1 REPDRPPRRRPGRAP
16 VLARGH
22 GGPAEGD
29 AVPRGADRPPRRA
42 GARRDRAGRSPEA
55 GVMPLDVP
63 GQKRAAAE
71 AAVAFVKKGY
81 VVGLGTGSTAK
92 YAILKLGDM
101 AQDGFEVRGV
111 PTSMATANLAKE
123 HGIPLTSLE
132 ECPEIDLTIDGADEV
147 DPHLDMIKGMGG
159 ALFREKLV
167 AAASK
172 KVAIAVDASKLV
184 KKLGSRVPVPVEV
197 HPFGW
202 KVSKARLEALGGA
215 PELRVAGGA
224 TVRTDNDNYLL
235 DT

>member
-1 REPDRPPRRRPGRAP
+1 
-16 VLARGH
+16 
-22 GGPAEGD
+22 
-29 AVPRGADRPPRRA
+29 
-42 GARRDRAGRSPEA
+42 
-55 GVMPLDVP
+55 
-63 GQKRAAAE
+63 
-71 AAVAFVKKGY
+71 
-81 VVGLGTGSTAK
+81 
-92 YAILKLGDM
+92 
-101 AQDGFEVRGV
+101 V
-111 PTSMATANLAKE
+111 PTSIATANLAKE

-132 ECPEIDLTIDGADEV
+132 EFPEIDLTIDGADEV

-235 DT
+235 DTRFKSIRDPAALEREINNVPGVLENGLFVRLASVVFVADAKGVQKRAR

>member
-1 REPDRPPRRRPGRAP
+1 
-16 VLARGH
+16 
-22 GGPAEGD
+22 
-29 AVPRGADRPPRRA
+29 
-42 GARRDRAGRSPEA
+42 
-55 GVMPLDVP
+55 MPLDVEA
-63 GQKRAAAE
+63 QKRAAAE
-71 AAVAFVKKGY
+71 AAVALVKEGSI
-81 VVGLGTGSTAK
+81 VGLGTGSTAK

-111 PTSMATANLAKE
+111 PTSIATANLAKE

-132 ECPEIDLTIDGADEV
+132 EFPRIDLTIDGADEV

-215 PELRVAGGA
+215 PELRAAGGA

-235 DT
+235 DTRFKLIRDPGALEREINNVAGVLENGLFVGLASVVFVADAKGVQKRTR

>member
-1 REPDRPPRRRPGRAP
+1 
-16 VLARGH
+16 
-22 GGPAEGD
+22 
-29 AVPRGADRPPRRA
+29 
-42 GARRDRAGRSPEA
+42 
-55 GVMPLDVP
+55 MPLDVP

-71 AAVAFVKKGY
+71 AAVALVKKGY

-132 ECPEIDLTIDGADEV
+132 ECPKIDLTIDGADEV

-172 KVAIAVDASKLV
+172 TVAIAVDASKLV
-184 KKLGSRVPVPVEV
+184 KKLGSRAPVPVEV

-202 KVSKARLEALGGA
+202 RVSKARLEALGGA
-215 PELRVAGGA
+215 PELRTAGAA
-224 TVRTDNDNYLL
+224 TYRTDNDNYIL
-235 DT
+235 DTRFKAIKSPADLEQSINNVPGVVENGLFVGVATVVFVADAKGVTTRKR

>member
-1 REPDRPPRRRPGRAP
+1 MA
-16 VLARGH
+16 
-22 GGPAEGD
+22 
-29 AVPRGADRPPRRA
+29 
-42 GARRDRAGRSPEA
+42 
-55 GVMPLDVP
+55 LDVEA
-63 GQKRAAAE
+63 QKRAAGE
-71 AAVAFVKKGY
+71 AAVALVKEGNI
-81 VVGLGTGSTAK
+81 VGLGTGSTAK

-111 PTSMATANLAKE
+111 PTSIATANLAKE

-132 ECPEIDLTIDGADEV
+132 EFPEIDLTIDGADEV

-235 DT
+235 DTRFKSIRDPAALEREINNVPGVLENGLFVRLASVVFVADAKGVQKRAR

>member
-1 REPDRPPRRRPGRAP
+1 
-16 VLARGH
+16 
-22 GGPAEGD
+22 
-29 AVPRGADRPPRRA
+29 
-42 GARRDRAGRSPEA
+42 
-55 GVMPLDVP
+55 MPLDVP

-71 AAVAFVKKGY
+71 AAVALVKKGY

-132 ECPEIDLTIDGADEV
+132 ECPKIDLTIDGADEV

-172 KVAIAVDASKLV
+172 TVAIAVDASRPSAAPRNCGPRGPRRTARTTTTTSSTP
-184 KKLGSRVPVPVEV
+184 GSR
-197 HPFGW
+197 
-202 KVSKARLEALGGA
+202 
-215 PELRVAGGA
+215 
-224 TVRTDNDNYLL
+224 
-235 DT
+235 

>member
-1 REPDRPPRRRPGRAP
+1 
-16 VLARGH
+16 
-22 GGPAEGD
+22 
-29 AVPRGADRPPRRA
+29 
-42 GARRDRAGRSPEA
+42 
-55 GVMPLDVP
+55 MPLDVEA
-63 GQKRAAAE
+63 QKRAAGE
-71 AAVAFVKKGY
+71 AAVALVKEGNI
-81 VVGLGTGSTAK
+81 VGLGTGSTAK

-111 PTSMATANLAKE
+111 PTSIATANLAKE

-132 ECPEIDLTIDGADEV
+132 EFPEIDLTIDGADEV

-235 DT
+235 DTRFKSIRDPAALEREINNVPGVLENGLFVRLASVVFVADAKGVQKRAR

>member
-1 REPDRPPRRRPGRAP
+1 
-16 VLARGH
+16 
-22 GGPAEGD
+22 
-29 AVPRGADRPPRRA
+29 
-42 GARRDRAGRSPEA
+42 
-55 GVMPLDVP
+55 MPLDVEA
-63 GQKRAAAE
+63 QKRAAAE
-71 AAVAFVKKGY
+71 AAVALVKEGNI
-81 VVGLGTGSTAK
+81 VGLGTGSTAK

-111 PTSMATANLAKE
+111 PTSIATANLAKE

-132 ECPEIDLTIDGADEV
+132 EFPQIDLTIDGADEV
-147 DPHLDMIKGMGG
+147 DPHLDMIKGLGG

-172 KVAIAVDASKLV
+172 TVAIAVDASKLV

-202 KVSKARLEALGGA
+202 KVSKALLEALGGA
-215 PELRVAGGA
+215 PDLRVAGGA

-235 DT
+235 DTRFKSIRDPAALEREINNVPGVIENGLFVDLASVVFVADAKGVQKRKR

>member
-1 REPDRPPRRRPGRAP
+1 
-16 VLARGH
+16 
-22 GGPAEGD
+22 
-29 AVPRGADRPPRRA
+29 
-42 GARRDRAGRSPEA
+42 
-55 GVMPLDVP
+55 MPLDVEA
-63 GQKRAAAE
+63 QKRAAGE
-71 AAVAFVKKGY
+71 AAVALVKSGNI
-81 VVGLGTGSTAK
+81 VGLGTGSTAK

-111 PTSMATANLAKE
+111 PTSIATANLAKE

-132 ECPEIDLTIDGADEV
+132 EFPAIDLTIDGADEV

-184 KKLGSRVPVPVEV
+184 KKLGARVPVPVEV

-235 DT
+235 DTRFKSIRDPAALEREINNVPGVLENGLFVRLASVVFVADAKGVQKRTR

>member
-1 REPDRPPRRRPGRAP
+1 
-16 VLARGH
+16 
-22 GGPAEGD
+22 
-29 AVPRGADRPPRRA
+29 
-42 GARRDRAGRSPEA
+42 
-55 GVMPLDVP
+55 MPLDVP

-132 ECPEIDLTIDGADEV
+132 ECPKIDLTIDGADEV

-172 KVAIAVDASKLV
+172 TVAIAVDASKLV
-184 KKLGSRVPVPVEV
+184 KKLGSRAPVPVEV

-202 KVSKARLEALGGA
+202 RISKARLEALGGA
-215 PELRVAGGA
+215 PELRTAGAA
-224 TVRTDNDNYLL
+224 TYRTDNENYIL
-235 DT
+235 DTRFKAIKSPAALEQEINNVPGVVENGLFVGVATVVFVADAKGVTTRKR

>member
-1 REPDRPPRRRPGRAP
+1 MA
-16 VLARGH
+16 
-22 GGPAEGD
+22 
-29 AVPRGADRPPRRA
+29 
-42 GARRDRAGRSPEA
+42 
-55 GVMPLDVP
+55 LDVEA
-63 GQKRAAAE
+63 QKRAAAE
-71 AAVAFVKKGY
+71 AAVALVKEGY
-81 VVGLGTGSTAK
+81 IVGLGTGSTAK

-101 AQDGFEVRGV
+101 AQDDFEVRGV
-111 PTSMATANLAKE
+111 PTSIATANLAKE
-123 HGIPLTSLE
+123 RGIRLTSLE
-132 ECPEIDLTIDGADEV
+132 EFPEIDLTIDGADEV

-235 DT
+235 DTRFKSIRDPAALEREINNVPGVLENGLFVRLASVVFVADAKGVQKRTR

>member
-1 REPDRPPRRRPGRAP
+1 
-16 VLARGH
+16 
-22 GGPAEGD
+22 
-29 AVPRGADRPPRRA
+29 
-42 GARRDRAGRSPEA
+42 
-55 GVMPLDVP
+55 MPLDVQ

-71 AAVAFVKKGY
+71 AAVALVKEGY

-101 AQDGFEVRGV
+101 AQDGFGVRGV
-111 PTSMATANLAKE
+111 PTSIATANLAKE

-132 ECPEIDLTIDGADEV
+132 EVPRIDLTIDGADEV

-172 KVAIAVDASKLV
+172 AVAIAADASKLV
-184 KKLGSRVPVPVEV
+184 KRLGSRAPVPVEV

-202 KVSKARLEALGGA
+202 RISKARLEALGGA
-215 PELRVAGGA
+215 PELRTAGAA
-224 TVRTDNDNYLL
+224 TYRTDNDNYIL
-235 DT
+235 DTRFKAIKSPAALEQEINNVPGVVENGLFIGIATIVFVADAKGVTTRKR

>member
-1 REPDRPPRRRPGRAP
+1 MPRD
-16 VLARGH
+16 V
-22 GGPAEGD
+22 
-29 AVPRGADRPPRRA
+29 
-42 GARRDRAGRSPEA
+42 EA
-55 GVMPLDVP
+55 
-63 GQKRAAAE
+63 QKRAAAE
-71 AAVAFVKKGY
+71 AAVALVKEGSI
-81 VVGLGTGSTAK
+81 VGLGTGSTAK

-111 PTSMATANLAKE
+111 PTSIATANLAKE

-132 ECPEIDLTIDGADEV
+132 EFPEIDLTIDGADEV

-184 KKLGSRVPVPVEV
+184 KRLGSRIPLPVEV

-202 KVSKARLEALGGA
+202 KVTKGRLEGLGA
-215 PELRVAGGA
+215 TAELRVASGE

-235 DT
+235 DCRFRAIKEPGDLERAINDVPGVIENGLFVGVASVVFVAEAKGVRTLKR